1 MEKELK
7 KDDKQ
12 EIRDMLNES
21 KQDEVW
27 LQRFVQVV
35 LEYVKLYATWI

>member
-27 LQRFVQVV
+27 LQRFVKVV
-35 LEYVKLYATWI
+35 REYVK

>member
-7 KDDKQ
+7 QDDKQ
-12 EIRDMLNES
+12 KIRDMLNES

-35 LEYVKLYATWI
+35 REYVK

>member
-27 LQRFVQVV
+27 LQRFGQVV
-35 LEYVKLYATWI
+35 REYVK

>member
-35 LEYVKLYATWI
+35 REYVK

>member
-12 EIRDMLNES
+12 EIRDMLNEPH
-21 KQDEVW
+21 QDEVW
-27 LQRFVQVV
+27 LQRFVKAVR
-35 LEYVKLYATWI
+35 EYVK

>member
-27 LQRFVQVV
+27 LQRFVKKVR
-35 LEYVKLYATWI
+35 EYVK

>member
-27 LQRFVQVV
+27 LQRFVQAVR
-35 LEYVKLYATWI
+35 EYVK

>member
-1 MEKELK
+1 MEKEI

-12 EIRDMLNES
+12 KIRDMLNES

-27 LQRFVQVV
+27 LQRFVKVV
-35 LEYVKLYATWI
+35 REYVK